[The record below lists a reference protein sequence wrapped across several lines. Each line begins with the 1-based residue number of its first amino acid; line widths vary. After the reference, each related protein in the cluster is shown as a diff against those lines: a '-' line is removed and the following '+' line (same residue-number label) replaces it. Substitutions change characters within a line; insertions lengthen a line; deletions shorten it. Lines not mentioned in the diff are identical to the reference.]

1 MGDVTILG
9 IVCIVIVL
17 IFTLTIDICLMVSK
31 KNRNRE
37 IDDLEQMAYLSNLC
51 RKKLC
56 RKKEIIYGK
65 YHNSEVK

>member
-9 IVCIVIVL
+9 IVCVVIVL
-17 IFTLTIDICLMVSK
+17 MFTLTIDICLMVAK

-51 RKKLC
+51 RKK
-56 RKKEIIYGK
+56 EIIYGK